1 MKIFSKSP
9 LFRNRVWQFVLAGA
23 SLATSQIALAEP
35 EGTEPSFALKVRP
48 ILSDKCFLCH
58 GPDEGTREAE
68 LRMDTAAGI
77 EVAFADGDFNS
88 SEAWRR
94 IISDDPD
101 EQMPPPETGRRVS
114 AAEKA
119 TLRKWMEGGAKW
131 SGHWAFQPPQAST
144 PPPSSDWGVGPI
156 DAFVASKLNSAAKQP
171 APRASKDILLRRLS
185 FDLTGLPPTIDE
197 LDAFLNDNSANAY
210 ERAVDRLL
218 ASPHYGER
226 VAAVWLDAARY
237 SDTFGYQR
245 DEDRFVWP
253 WRDWVV
259 RALNDNMPYD
269 EFMRQQLA
277 GDLIDDA
284 TDDTILATTFSRLH
298 GQNSEGGSIEEEFRA
313 EYIAD
318 RTQTFGAAMLG
329 LTMECCKCH
338 DHKYDPLSQKD
349 FYALSAFFDK
359 IDEAGLKS
367 YFTKSTPTPTL
378 RLIDDEQR
386 HLLQEK
392 QSAVEQA
399 RQELDDIVKAER
411 SKWLTRVGSWSTK
424 AVELPKALKTVSF
437 DNQVAKPNRTVSG
450 IDGQAV
456 ELTGDDEIKLAEGFA
471 FDRADSFSFSL
482 WVHPS
487 KHHERAVVFHR
498 SRAWLDSGSRGYEL
512 IIEDGRLSAAMVHF
526 WPGNAIRVRA
536 KQPLA
541 MKTWSH
547 VAITYD
553 GSSRA
558 AGLRLFIDGRL
569 AEVDIVRDGLTKTAV
584 SENVKEVAI
593 GARFRDRGFSQGAID
608 ELQIYERQLSAA
620 EVATIFDAASH
631 RNAAPSLSAE
641 QHFEQYLLTES
652 SSYLQAKEQ
661 LQSLRQELFDL
672 ENSFREIMVM
682 RDYAGARTSH
692 IRIRGAYDQLGDPVE
707 PDVPEVL
714 QALAIKQGANRLTLA
729 NWLAEPENP
738 LSSRVAVNRF
748 WQMIFGAGLVRTP
761 EDFGAQ
767 GEPPTHPELLDF
779 LATEF
784 VSSDWDL
791 KALIK
796 RMVMSETYRQSSSV
810 NIRAF
815 DADPENRLL
824 GRATRRRW
832 PAEMLRDNVLKASG
846 LLAEKIGGS
855 PVKPYE
861 IEASFAPSPRDK
873 GEGLY
878 RRSLYTYFKRSAPA
892 PVMST
897 FDTPD
902 RSVCRVK
909 REQTKSPLQAL
920 VLLNGPQFVEAARI
934 LAEEAL
940 STRTDSDE
948 SIIDFLFRSLTSQK
962 PTDGERTVLVDLLK
976 NQRQRFSQAPENA
989 NRLLGVGERK
999 ANTNLN
1005 QAELA
1010 ATTIV
1015 AQTIMS
1021 CDKCVTRQ

>member
-1 MKIFSKSP
+1 MKTFSRSP
-9 LFRNRVWQFVLAGA
+9 LIRNRFWQFVLAGA
-23 SLATSQIALAEP
+23 YLTNSQIVLAEP

-58 GPDEGTREAE
+58 GPDEGTREAD
-68 LRMDTAAGI
+68 LRMDTADGI
-77 EVAFADGDFNS
+77 EIAFAGGDFDS

-101 EQMPPPETGRRVS
+101 EQMPPPETRRRVS
-114 AAEKA
+114 AAEKE
-119 TLRKWMEGGAKW
+119 TLREWMESGAKW
-131 SGHWAFQPPQAST
+131 SGHWAFQPPQAFE
-144 PPPSSDWGVGPI
+144 PPPLSDWGVGPI
-156 DAFVASKLNSAAKQP
+156 DAFIARKLKSAGMEP
-171 APRASKDILLRRLS
+171 APTASEEILLRRLS
-185 FDLTGLPPTIDE
+185 FDLTGLPPTLDE
-197 LDAFLNDNSANAY
+197 LDAFLNDGSANAY
-210 ERAVDRLL
+210 ERAVDRFL
-218 ASPHYGER
+218 ASPRFGER

-269 EFMRQQLA
+269 EFVRQQLA
-277 GDLIDDA
+277 GDLIENA
-284 TDDTILATTFSRLH
+284 TDDMILATTFSRLH

-349 FYALSAFFDK
+349 FYSLSAFFDK

-367 YFTKSTPTPTL
+367 FFTKSTPTPTL

-386 HLLQEK
+386 SLLKEK
-392 QSAVEQA
+392 QSAVGQA
-399 RQELDDIVKAER
+399 QQELDDVVNAER
-411 SKWLTRVGSWSTK
+411 SKWLTRVGSWST
-424 AVELPKALKTVSF
+424 AAIELPKASKAVSF
-437 DNQVAKPNRTVSG
+437 NNKVSKPNRAVSG

-456 ELTGDDEIKLAEGFA
+456 ELTGDDEIKVAEGFA

-482 WVHPS
+482 WVRPS
-487 KHHERAVVFHR
+487 KHLERAVVFHR

-512 IIEDGRLSAAMVHF
+512 VIEDGKLSAAMVHF
-526 WPGNAIRVRA
+526 SPGNAIRVRA

-541 MKTWSH
+541 VNTWSH

-553 GSSRA
+553 GSSQA

-569 AEVDIVRDGLTKTAV
+569 ADVEIVRDGLAKTAV
-584 SENVKEVAI
+584 SKNVKEVAI
-593 GARFRDRGFSQGAID
+593 GARFRDRGFSQGAVD
-608 ELQIYERQLSAA
+608 EFQIYERQLSAA
-620 EVATIFDAASH
+620 EVAAIFDAASH
-631 RNAAPSLSAE
+631 NNAPPPLSAE
-641 QHFEQYLLTES
+641 QHFEHHLLTKS
-652 SSYLQAKEQ
+652 SAYRQAKKQ

-682 RDYAGARTSH
+682 QDFTGAGPSH
-692 IRIRGAYDQLGDPVE
+692 LRIRGAYDQLGDPVE
-707 PDVPEVL
+707 PAVPEVL
-714 QALAIKQGANRLTLA
+714 PALAVEQGANRLTLA
-729 NWLAEPENP
+729 DWFAEPENP
-738 LSSRVAVNRF
+738 LSSRVAVNRY

-784 VSSDWDL
+784 VSTGWDL

-810 NIRAF
+810 SKQAF

-824 GRATRRRW
+824 SRATRRRW

-846 LLAEKIGGS
+846 LLADKIGGP

-920 VLLNGPQFVEAARI
+920 VLLNGPQFVEAARV

-940 STRTDSDE
+940 ITKTDNDE
-948 SIIDFLFRSLTSQK
+948 SIIEFLFRSLTSQK
-962 PTDGERTVLVDLLK
+962 PTDGERTVLVELLK
-976 NQRQRFSQAPENA
+976 TQRQRFSQAPENA
-989 NRLLGVGERK
+989 VKLLDVGERQ
-999 ANTNLN
+999 ANSNLS

>member
-1 MKIFSKSP
+1 M
-9 LFRNRVWQFVLAGA
+9 RRRVWQFVLAGA
-23 SLATSQIALAEP
+23 CLAASQIALAEP
-35 EGTEPSFALKVRP
+35 GGTEPSFALKVRP

-58 GPDEGTREAE
+58 GPDEGTREAD
-68 LRMDTAAGI
+68 LRMDTADGI
-77 EVAFADGDFNS
+77 AIAFADGNFDS

-94 IISDDPD
+94 IISDDPN
-101 EQMPPPETGRRVS
+101 EQMPPPEAGRRVT
-114 AAEKA
+114 AAERE
-119 TLRKWMEGGAKW
+119 TLRRWMESGAKW
-131 SGHWAFQPPQAST
+131 SGHWAFQPLQAST
-144 PPPSSDWGVGPI
+144 PPPLSDWGVGPI
-156 DAFVASKLNSAAKQP
+156 DAFVARKLKSAGMQP

-197 LDAFLNDNSANAY
+197 LDAFSNDNSANAY

-226 VAAVWLDAARY
+226 VATVWLDAARY

-269 EFMRQQLA
+269 EFIRQQLA
-277 GDLIDDA
+277 GDLIENA
-284 TDDTILATTFSRLH
+284 TDDTILATTFNRLH

-367 YFTKSTPTPTL
+367 FFTKSTPTPTL

-386 HLLQEK
+386 RLLQEK
-392 QSAVEQA
+392 QSAVGQA
-399 RQELDDIVKAER
+399 RQELDDIINAER
-411 SKWLTRVGSWSTK
+411 GKWLTRVGSWSTE
-424 AVELPKALKTVSF
+424 AIELPKASKTVSF
-437 DNQVAKPNRTVSG
+437 DNNVAKPNRTVSG
-450 IDGQAV
+450 INGQAV
-456 ELTGDDEIKLAEGFA
+456 GLTGDDEIKVAEGFA

-482 WVHPS
+482 WVRPS

-512 IIEDGRLSAAMVHF
+512 VIEDGKLSAAMVHF
-526 WPGNAIRVRA
+526 WPGNAIRVRM

-541 MKTWSH
+541 VNTWSH

-553 GSSRA
+553 GSSQA
-558 AGLRLFIDGRL
+558 AGLRLFVDGRL
-569 AEVDIVRDGLTKTAV
+569 ADIEIIRDGLAKTSV
-584 SENVKEVAI
+584 SKNVKEVAI
-593 GARFRDRGFSQGAID
+593 GARFRDRGFSQGAVD
-608 ELQIYERQLSAA
+608 QFQIYERQLSAA
-620 EVATIFDAASH
+620 EVAAIFEAASH
-631 RNAAPSLSAE
+631 GNASAALSTE
-641 QHFEQYLLTES
+641 QHFEHYLLTES
-652 SSYLQAKEQ
+652 SRYRQAKKQ

-682 RDYAGARTSH
+682 RDYASARPSH

-707 PDVPEVL
+707 PAVPEVL
-714 QALAIKQGANRLTLA
+714 PALAVEQGANRLALA

-784 VSSDWDL
+784 VSSGWNL

-796 RMVMSETYRQSSSV
+796 RMVMSETYRQASSV
-810 NIRAF
+810 SKQAF
-815 DADPENRLL
+815 NADPENRLL

-832 PAEMLRDNVLKASG
+832 PAEMLRDNVLKTSG
-846 LLAEKIGGS
+846 LLAEKIGGP

-861 IEASFAPSPRDK
+861 IEASFAPSPHDQ

-878 RRSLYTYFKRSAPA
+878 RRGLYTYFKRSAPA

-920 VLLNGPQFVEAARI
+920 VLLNGPQFVEAARV

-940 STRTDSDE
+940 TTKTVNDK

-962 PTDGERTVLVDLLK
+962 PTDGERTVLAELLK
-976 NQRQRFSQAPENA
+976 AQRQRFSHAPENA
-989 NRLLGVGERK
+989 IKLLDVGERQ
-999 ANTNLN
+999 ANSNLN